1 MKLKKIAAICKA
13 EGTAVL
19 WDVTDAEGVVHQWIC
34 AGGSSYPADG
44 LPYLTQEQMTRVLD
58 LSEKQIE
65 KMKIEHTPAPRSFDF
80 SDTADGEIEAKES
93 PFAVVYGGRGY
104 LPVSC
109 EKWTQFIDFALLEPI
124 VAEYKGIQYWKRKST
139 NGLPYYAIKAGL
151 LCVGIVMP
159 SVGLDELA
167 ERMHRAGG
175 EYRE

>member
-13 EGTAVL
+13 EGTAIL
-19 WDVTDAEGVVHQWIC
+19 WDVTDSEGVVHQWIC
-34 AGGSSYPADG
+34 AGGSSYPVEG

-65 KMKIEHTPAPRSFDF
+65 KMKIEHTPAPKSFDF
-80 SDTADGEIEAKES
+80 SDTADGEIEAKEW
-93 PFAVVYGGRGY
+93 PFSVVYGGTVY

-109 EKWTQFIDFALLEPI
+109 EERTLFLDFARLTPI
-124 VAEYKGIQYWKRKST
+124 VAEYKDISVWLRESP
-139 NGLPYYAIKAGL
+139 NGLSYYAIKAGM
-151 LCVGIVMP
+151 LCVGIVAP

-167 ERMHRAGG
+167 ERMYRAAG